1 MPLLLGLIA
10 VAVFVPVPFASY
22 HPGPTFDVLGE
33 TDGQEIIQVSGAKTY
48 RDDGEIRMTTVSV
61 SQEGVEKNIFE
72 VMGDWIDPDS
82 AVYPYDIVHPPGT
95 TKEQEE
101 VQGQVQM
108 VSSQD
113 NAIAAALR
121 ELDYEVT
128 PALEVLSITPGTP
141 ADGALA
147 VRDIFVSVDGVPITA
162 DEAGQEALLDAIQG
176 AEDGQKLELRG
187 APRRQGGDR
196 PGGAPRRSPTR
207 TATTRRQIGIQLGLG
222 FIFPFSVTV
231 NIADN
236 IGGPSAG
243 LMFALSI
250 YDTLTPGS
258 LTGGQ
263 EIAGT
268 GELDSEGIVGPI
280 GGIQQKIAAA
290 RETGAELFLVP
301 AANCADAL
309 GANNG
314 DMRLVRATTFEE
326 TLDAVETWVEDE
338 DADLPSCETTED
350 ASARTRHDRSTP
362 TRSARS
368 TPTRRWPRRCSRS
381 SRTSP
386 RAAGT
391 SPPGSTPWCRPPTSY
406 AASPT
411 WPRRW
416 GSTTRRPR
424 ARSLP
429 SSRTSC
435 RPTGSSRTR

>member
-1 MPLLLGLIA
+1 MTQRMIAACVAVPLLLGLIA

-82 AVYPYDIVHPPGT
+82 AVYPYDVVHPPGT

-162 DEAGQEALLDAIQG
+162 DEAGQEALLDAIQS
-176 AEDGQKLELRG
+176 AEDGQKLSFVVLRDG
-187 APRRQGGDR
+187 KEVTVPVETEEVTDADG
-196 PGGAPRRSPTR
+196 
-207 TATTRRQIGIQLGLG
+207 TTRRQIGIQLGLG

-231 NIADN
+231 NIDDN

-243 LMFALSI
+243 LIFALSI

-258 LTGGQ
+258 LTDGEG
-263 EIAGT
+263 IAGT
-268 GELDSEGIVGPI
+268 GELDSEGNVGPI

-301 AANCADAL
+301 SANCPDAL

-326 TLDAVETWVEDE
+326 TLDAVEDWVEDE

-350 ASARTRHDRSTP
+350 AA
-362 TRSARS
+362 
-368 TPTRRWPRRCSRS
+368 
-381 SRTSP
+381 
-386 RAAGT
+386 
-391 SPPGSTPWCRPPTSY
+391 
-406 AASPT
+406 
-411 WPRRW
+411 
-416 GSTTRRPR
+416 
-424 ARSLP
+424 
-429 SSRTSC
+429 
-435 RPTGSSRTR
+435 